1 MGQDGQ
7 DRVLVFPIHGIN
19 KLLGLGARDRDPLT
33 TRTTPPPSHNQQFA
47 RKKETE
53 KKAGKTH
60 ISSNTKQITT
70 MQKCRKLMIRKQLR
84 VSNTMIYLVK
94 LHPLCTMLRDMMET
108 LYHVDFAWQW
118 TNWPTRSFEANQ
130 NGFISLGKSNKS
142 ENDILCDKLIKRP
155 SIKNDKIKENRE
167 ISFDEVGRATI
178 RRPSPFPGGE
188 AARAKYASPANRSSH
203 FLVP

>member
-7 DRVLVFPIHGIN
+7 YRVLVFPIHGIN

-33 TRTTPPPSHNQQFA
+33 TTTTPPPAHNQQFA

-94 LHPLCTMLRDMMET
+94 LHPLCTMLRDM
-108 LYHVDFAWQW
+108 YHVDFAWQ
-118 TNWPTRSFEANQ
+118 
-130 NGFISLGKSNKS
+130 
-142 ENDILCDKLIKRP
+142 
-155 SIKNDKIKENRE
+155 
-167 ISFDEVGRATI
+167 
-178 RRPSPFPGGE
+178 
-188 AARAKYASPANRSSH
+188 
-203 FLVP
+203 

>member
-1 MGQDGQ
+1 MSRHGA
-7 DRVLVFPIHGIN
+7 RWSTSSFSFPIHGIN

-33 TRTTPPPSHNQQFA
+33 TTTTPPPALTTSNLLV
-47 RKKETE
+47 KKKQ

-70 MQKCRKLMIRKQLR
+70 MRKCRKLMIRKQLR

-118 TNWPTRSFEANQ
+118 TNWPTGSFEQIRMNLSHWE
-130 NGFISLGKSNKS
+130 NWTNLRKISYVTNWPRDHPLKTTK
-142 ENDILCDKLIKRP
+142 
-155 SIKNDKIKENRE
+155 
-167 ISFDEVGRATI
+167 
-178 RRPSPFPGGE
+178 
-188 AARAKYASPANRSSH
+188 
-203 FLVP
+203 